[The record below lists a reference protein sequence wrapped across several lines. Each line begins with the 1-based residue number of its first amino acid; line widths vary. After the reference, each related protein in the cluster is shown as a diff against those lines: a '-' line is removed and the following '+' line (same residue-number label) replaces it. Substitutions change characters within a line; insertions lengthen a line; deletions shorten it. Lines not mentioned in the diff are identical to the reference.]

1 MRVEYE
7 NLLVE
12 TVDGNIGLITLNRPE
27 SLNALSQAMMR
38 GLDQALTEF
47 EQNGDIRCVV
57 ITGAGEKAFSAGGDI
72 HELVE
77 TNPEKGSLLHQ
88 LCWHCATLK
97 VPLIGALNGLAYGGA
112 ALLVSDFDI
121 RIGCERTTF
130 RYLYASKGRISATWS
145 LPSIVGWPKAR
156 ELLYTARVVQPD
168 EALQMGLLN
177 KLVPQAKVL
186 DEALDMAR
194 QIAANHPE
202 AVQTTKRL
210 LDANIGRG
218 LREMFEAEAEARRS
232 RQVTPAAEAFKE
244 FLDRKPK
251 AKAEAS

>member
-1 MRVEYE
+1 MDYE
-7 NLLVE
+7 NLLVD
-12 TVDGNIGLITLNRPE
+12 TVDGSIGLITLNRPD
-27 SLNALSQAMMR
+27 SLNAMNHAMMQ
-38 GLDQALTEF
+38 GLDDALSGF
-47 EQNGDIRCVV
+47 EQDDNIRCVV

-77 TNPEKGSLLHQ
+77 TNPEKAGLLHK
-88 LCWHCATLK
+88 LGWHCATLR
-97 VPLIGALNGLAYGGA
+97 VPVIGALNGLAYGGA
-112 ALLVSDFDI
+112 ALLVSEFDI

-130 RYLYASKGRISATWS
+130 RYLYASKGRISATWT
-145 LPSIVGWPKAR
+145 LPTIVGWPKAR
-156 ELLYTARVVQPD
+156 ELLYTARVVQPE
-168 EALQMGLLN
+168 EAMQMGLLN

-186 DEALDMAR
+186 EEALDMAR

-218 LREMFEAEAEARRS
+218 LQEMFDAEADARRS

-244 FLDRKPK
+244 FLDRSPK
-251 AKAEAS
+251 ARAAAS